1 MIQSIKLTTWK
12 GLDRKR
18 GHIYA
23 PNRITG
29 AIFDENVTPRPIPQS
44 GNFYF
49 QFIVTHSS
57 KAGHKWL
64 LSMSSHM
71 TALWLGAREP
81 CRESW
86 QADASSYYLGIQT
99 HSPPGRACPNPQ
111 GDKSIQSPQVHPSGT
126 ETSPRPP
133 PRASG
138 NVLRVC
144 EGLGAFCSRENHQE
158 KIEPR
163 GLRIPLWST
172 LQLSLNSSH
181 GPAETHPFPIFSA
194 CRVNKAPYSYFR
206 PPHTTGDQATDR
218 CGDRLRDVCTWPSH
232 SP

>member
-111 GDKSIQSPQVHPSGT
+111 GDKSIQSPQIHPSGT

-158 KIEPR
+158 KNR
-163 GLRIPLWST
+163 ASG
-172 LQLSLNSSH
+172 
-181 GPAETHPFPIFSA
+181 A
-194 CRVNKAPYSYFR
+194 
-206 PPHTTGDQATDR
+206 
-218 CGDRLRDVCTWPSH
+218 
-232 SP
+232 